1 MSSPHV
7 TARLI
12 LSPYYPGNW
21 ILLVG
26 DRVLLAGPLDDCV
39 AALLSIEARARA
51 DDASMPAQSR
61 IAASTPRPGHY

>member
-1 MSSPHV
+1 MEELMPSPHV

-39 AALLSIEARARA
+39 AALLTIEARARA
-51 DDASMPAQSR
+51 GRRVDAGAR
-61 IAASTPRPGHY
+61 AHRR

>member
-1 MSSPHV
+1 MENLMSSPHV
-7 TARLI
+7 TVRLI

-39 AALLSIEARARA
+39 EVLLSIEARARA
-51 DDASMPAQSR
+51 GRRVDAGAG
-61 IAASTPRPGHY
+61 GHRR

>member
-1 MSSPHV
+1 MEDLMSSPHV

-39 AALLSIEARARA
+39 AALLSLEARARA
-51 DDASMPAQSR
+51 GRRVDAGAEPHR
-61 IAASTPRPGHY
+61 R